1 MREATTRTGLA
12 AALVIALAGTTAAS
26 AAPPKWQLF
35 EVPLQGRANLVS
47 VTAAGGNA
55 AWAAGF
61 LVADSGP
68 GPIPAEAASS
78 DDECS
83 GRDSFP
89 SLMLRWDG
97 REWRRDPVPKVGRVN
112 HVSASSARDVWA
124 SADCGLLHWDGRSWT
139 AVPYAAVPAQQSGN
153 GAIEAVGPADAWL
166 AGGTYDTTTEVMRG
180 FVQRW
185 DGRQWRNV
193 PLPDLGDHF
202 SLDAIDARG
211 PRDVWVAGT
220 DLTDGDV
227 HREHLLLLHWN
238 GRFWKRVPEPATG
251 EWTNRLTRVRIAA
264 GGDVWVS
271 GWGKRAPG
279 GDEIR
284 RPLLLHWNGREWT
297 AVKVP
302 GSRGELMD
310 VAVSGKQALAV
321 GDTFTPS
328 EPDYTMYALRRTETG
343 WQRASVPV
351 QGMASLSGL
360 APIPGGGLWGVGA
373 AGDGEHMRPVIAR
386 WR

>member
-1 MREATTRTGLA
+1 MREATARTGLA
-12 AALVIALAGTTAAS
+12 AAVVIALAATTAAS
-26 AAPPKWQLF
+26 PAPPKWRLF
-35 EVPLQGRANLVS
+35 EVPSQGRANLVS

-55 AWAAGF
+55 A
-61 LVADSGP
+61 
-68 GPIPAEAASS
+68 
-78 DDECS
+78 
-83 GRDSFP
+83 
-89 SLMLRWDG
+89 
-97 REWRRDPVPKVGRVN
+97 
-112 HVSASSARDVWA
+112 
-124 SADCGLLHWDGRSWT
+124 
-139 AVPYAAVPAQQSGN
+139 
-153 GAIEAVGPADAWL
+153 
-166 AGGTYDTTTEVMRG
+166 
-180 FVQRW
+180 
-185 DGRQWRNV
+185 RNV

-284 RPLLLHWNGREWT
+284 RPLLLLWNGREWT

-302 GSRGELMD
+302 DGRGELMD
-310 VAVSGKQALAV
+310 VAVSGKQTLAV

-360 APIPGGGLWGVGA
+360 APIPGGGLWGVA
-373 AGDGEHMRPVIAR
+373 RPVTASTCVP
-386 WR
+386 